1 MLAAAVALVATA
13 GCSTDGGL
21 GLLAGSD
28 QASKNADGTTTA
40 ATDQTNQQKPAH
52 STTAA
57 GAISPTTK
65 ATLDRAQQ
73 LKSTGKPKEALALL
87 EAASNSEP
95 GNNEI
100 RVQYGFTALEAGDAA
115 RARTT
120 LSQTAGTQQAD
131 WRVLSALGVAHS
143 SLGDQVEAR
152 KALNRALELAPNNPT
167 ILNNIGMT
175 YVLEGKLDA
184 ASEMLRRAAESREAR
199 PIVARN
205 VQIIDALKKSTAE
218 KPSPEPKRAA
228 SVPVTERPYALGMG
242 SSQTQPPAEAP

>member
-1 MLAAAVALVATA
+1 MLSAAVALVATA

-21 GLLAGSD
+21 GLLGGSD
-28 QASKNADGTTTA
+28 QASKDADGATTA
-40 ATDQTNQQKPAH
+40 ATDQVNPQKPAQ
-52 STTAA
+52 STAA
-57 GAISPTTK
+57 AVISPTTK

-120 LSQTAGTQQAD
+120 LTQTAGTQQAD

-199 PIVARN
+199 PTVARN
-205 VQIIDALKKSTAE
+205 VQIIDALKKGTAE
-218 KPSPEPKRAA
+218 KPGPEPKRAA
-228 SVPVTERPYALGMG
+228 SVPVTERPYGLGMG
-242 SSQTQPPAEAP
+242 SSQTQIPAEAP